1 MIQKERVVSTR
12 STQDIEKLINK
23 LTSGKTLIVNN
34 WKEKRDI
41 NINTASLDDVANLL
55 ATLVSDLKQKGII
68 QE

>member
-1 MIQKERVVSTR
+1 MIQKERVISSR

-23 LTSGKTLIVNN
+23 LTSGKTFIVNN

-41 NINTASLDDVANLL
+41 NINNASLDDVANLL
-55 ATLVSDLKQKGII
+55 ATLVNDLKQKGII